1 MLPIEVEGDV
11 EYFVNVADGAFYVTL
26 INNDGVTKLPKSSM
40 KKDNSKS
47 KDVTINYK
55 ANNKIQSVEELWNKN
70 DVSVEGRTIK
80 FRMQPGDCYVLKIA
94 SV

>member
-1 MLPIEVEGDV
+1 
-11 EYFVNVADGAFYVTL
+11 
-26 INNDGVTKLPKSSM
+26 M

-55 ANNKIQSVEELWNKN
+55 AKNKIQSVEELWNKN